1 MKKGLT
7 FTSILLLVSAIAL
20 LAGCA
25 QSTKEKESAQT
36 EPANSQVQ
44 TELIYASAKD
54 INDMNPHLYT
64 GSMPAQGMVYESLV
78 ENTPDGIKPLLAESW
93 DISEDGKTYTFHLR
107 QDVKFHD
114 GEPFNAEAVKQNIDA
129 VQANAEKHAWI
140 KLSTKITSVKVIDE
154 HTVELTLSEAY
165 YPALVELSMTRP
177 YVFISPKDFKDG
189 GTKDGV
195 SGFHGTGPYKLTAHK
210 VEENATFEANA
221 DYWGGAPAIKK
232 ITSKVLPAGETTFLA
247 LQKGEINF
255 VFTDDR
261 GADSIDVEAMDQLA
275 ESGDYQVIR
284 SDAMNT
290 NMIVA
295 NSSRQNSPVQETEVR
310 EALWYAIDRET
321 ISNDIFN
328 GTQTVADTLFS
339 ANVNY
344 AKVDLKKREY
354 DPEMAK
360 QLLDQAGWTLADG
373 EGVRTK
379 NGQPLA
385 MKLYYDSNSSSQ
397 KIQAEL
403 IQYSMKE
410 LGVQLEIVGEE
421 STSIA
426 NRRATGEYDLLFNQ
440 TWGLAYDPQ
449 STIAAFTSDS
459 AYKHTTSGIA
469 EADELYQKIDAVM
482 VSTDEASRQSLYA
495 DIMKIVHDE
504 AVFIPITNGRVTV
517 VAPENLDG
525 ISFKQTQYELPF
537 EKMNFKYIN

>member
-1 MKKGLT
+1 M
-7 FTSILLLVSAIAL
+7 
-20 LAGCA
+20 
-25 QSTKEKESAQT
+25 
-36 EPANSQVQ
+36 
-44 TELIYASAKD
+44 
-54 INDMNPHLYT
+54 
-64 GSMPAQGMVYESLV
+64 
-78 ENTPDGIKPLLAESW
+78 
-93 DISEDGKTYTFHLR
+93 
-107 QDVKFHD
+107 
-114 GEPFNAEAVKQNIDA
+114 
-129 VQANAEKHAWI
+129 
-140 KLSTKITSVKVIDE
+140 
-154 HTVELTLSEAY
+154 
-165 YPALVELSMTRP
+165 
-177 YVFISPKDFKDG
+177 
-189 GTKDGV
+189 
-195 SGFHGTGPYKLTAHK
+195 
-210 VEENATFEANA
+210 
-221 DYWGGAPAIKK
+221 
-232 ITSKVLPAGETTFLA
+232 
-247 LQKGEINF
+247 
-255 VFTDDR
+255 
-261 GADSIDVEAMDQLA
+261 A
-275 ESGDYQVIR
+275 ESGDYQVVR
-284 SDAMNT
+284 SEAMNT

-295 NSSRQNSPVQETEVR
+295 NSSRQNSPVQETAVR

-321 ISNDIFN
+321 ISKDIFN

-354 DPEMAK
+354 DPEIAK
-360 QLLDQAGWTLADG
+360 KLLDQAGWTLADG
-373 EGVRTK
+373 KVVRTK
-379 NGQPLA
+379 NGQPLS

-482 VSTDEASRQSLYA
+482 VSTDEASRQSLYT

-504 AVFIPITNGRVTV
+504 AVFIPITNGRVTI

-537 EKMNFKYIN
+537 EQMNFKYIN

>member
-1 MKKGLT
+1 MKKGSALRLMLM
-7 FTSILLLVSAIAL
+7 LLSVITV
-20 LAGCA
+20 LAGCG
-25 QSTKEKESAQT
+25 QDQGTTTESA
-36 EPANSQVQ
+36 NSEVKS
-44 TELIYASAKD
+44 ELIYASAKD

-78 ENTPDGIKPLLAESW
+78 ENTVDGIKPLLAESW
-93 DISEDGKTYTFHLR
+93 EIAEDGKTYTFHLR

-140 KLSTKITSVKVIDE
+140 KLSTQIVSTTVIDE
-154 HTVELTLSEAY
+154 YTFELVLSDPY

-177 YVFISPKDFKDG
+177 YVFISPKDFTNG

-195 SGFHGTGPYKLTAHK
+195 SGYHGTGPYKLTGHK
-210 VEENATFEANA
+210 IDENATFEANEE
-221 DYWGGAPAIKK
+221 YWGGAPEIQK
-232 ITSKVLPAGETTFLA
+232 ITSKVLPAGETTLLA

-255 VFTDDR
+255 IFTDDR
-261 GADSIDVEAMDQLA
+261 GADSIDVEAMNQLA
-275 ESGDYQVIR
+275 DSGDFQVVR
-284 SDAMNT
+284 SEAMNT

-295 NSSRQNSPVQETEVR
+295 NSSKMDNPVHETAVR
-310 EALWYAIDRET
+310 EAIWHAIDRET

-339 ANVNY
+339 SNVNY
-344 AKVDLKKREY
+344 ANVELKKREY
-354 DPEMAK
+354 DPETAK
-360 QLLDQAGWTLADG
+360 ELLEKAGWTLSNA
-373 EGVRTK
+373 EAVRTK
-379 NGQPLA
+379 NGQQLA
-385 MKLYYDSNSSSQ
+385 MALYYDSNSSSQ
-397 KIQAEL
+397 KTQAEW
-403 IQYSMKE
+403 IQHALKG
-410 LGVQLEIVGEE
+410 LGIQLEIVGEE

-459 AYKHTTSGIA
+459 AYKHTTSGLA
-469 EADELYQKIDAVM
+469 QADELYKKIDEVM
-482 VSTDEASRQSLYA
+482 VSTDEETRKSLYA
-495 DIMKIVHDE
+495 DIMKMVHDE

-517 VAPENLDG
+517 VAPKNLDG

-537 EKMNFKYIN
+537 EQMKFK